1 MVPQALL
8 RPPRVRPA
16 ARPPSRQSGGR
27 REYNIA
33 VLGKTLD
40 LLEALAEAGRL
51 NLADLSRRTEVN
63 RTSAY
68 RILATLATRG
78 YIARDAGQRVYLPG
92 PRLLAISAAFLSG
105 LGLIQVAGPAMEAL
119 SVELGETV
127 NLGVL
132 NGYRVLYLNMVEGHQ
147 SLRMAAR
154 VGSHDALHC
163 TALGKALLAFTS
175 SEDLQNLLASCAWE
189 QRTRRTCKNAD
200 ALRRD
205 LVQVRRQGFAVDDE
219 ENERGV
225 CCIGV
230 PIRDGQGRPIAALSV
245 SGPTVRLPRSAWPRI
260 ARRLNLAAQAI
271 ERRMGGGVRIKGR
284 QSPPR
289 PLPRQAGSRPG

>member
-1 MVPQALL
+1 M
-8 RPPRVRPA
+8 RP
-16 ARPPSRQSGGR
+16 GGR
-27 REYNIA
+27 REYDIA
-33 VLGKTLD
+33 VLAKTLD

-51 NLADLSRRTEVN
+51 SLGELSRRTDVN

-78 YIARDAGQRVYLPG
+78 YIAKDAGQRVYLPG

-105 LGLIQVAGPAMEAL
+105 LGLIQFARPVMESL
-119 SVELGETV
+119 SAELGETV
-127 NLGVL
+127 NLGIL
-132 NGYRVLYLNMVEGHQ
+132 NGYQVLYLDMIEGHQ

-154 VGSHDALHC
+154 VGSHDAVHC
-163 TALGKALLAFTS
+163 TALGKALLAFTP
-175 SEDLQNLLASCAWE
+175 SEDLQNLLVSCTWE
-189 QRTRRTCKNAD
+189 QRTRRTRKSTD

-205 LVQVRRQGFAVDDE
+205 LARVRRQGFATDDE

-225 CCIGV
+225 RCIGV

-245 SGPTVRLPRSAWPRI
+245 SGPTARLPRSAWPRI

-284 QSPPR
+284 QSLPR
-289 PLPRQAGSRPG
+289 ALPRQADSRPG